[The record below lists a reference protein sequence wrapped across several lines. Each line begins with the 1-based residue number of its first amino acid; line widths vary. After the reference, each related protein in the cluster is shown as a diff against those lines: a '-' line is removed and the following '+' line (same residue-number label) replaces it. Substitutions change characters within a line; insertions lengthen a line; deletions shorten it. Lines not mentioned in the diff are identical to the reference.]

1 MYVYFTQLIS
11 TMAEEEQAL
20 VKIGAET
27 FSIAEIPAS
36 GTLLVEKQK
45 NLLLGSV
52 DLPSL
57 VTDLGRVGN
66 FIRIAYNGVAGFTDL
81 QIKIR
86 GIGYDITKLCDKSAV
101 TVAKFKQA
109 SGSILGDL
117 QGTYQF
123 LLDALED
130 MALET
135 LSAVSDVAKDMAA
148 AANQLHNDFDE
159 ESKRV
164 EEALKDTMRTKG
176 SEEKRKKE
184 LELKAAE
191 LEIDKTKAQEDKKAA
206 EQDFELYEGKYKEAE
221 AQQRAH
227 ESSARNPLK
236 AIGNALLSPFT
247 RGEQVFDTQSDL
259 ALAQEAR
266 AEKLKHLEEM
276 RKQRQM
282 RSKALRDIAEF
293 AKRIENC
300 QDDSKLADIAI
311 DALHKAMGGLQKLSV
326 VMMKAALFWKQ
337 MQVHCEQ
344 LAKEK
349 MKKLIVTAMKRPEE
363 DRIRV
368 WTSHGFKKQAVE
380 YYAQWV
386 ALDDVCAV
394 YMRRIQETQ
403 KELYGYLQENPTLSE
418 ARRNVRT
425 LAITFGKEL
434 EMEQKAIAEKEFA
447 VQKEIKD
454 LGETHSND

>member
-130 MALET
+130 MVLET
-135 LSAVSDVAKDMAA
+135 
-148 AANQLHNDFDE
+148 Q
-159 ESKRV
+159 
-164 EEALKDTMRTKG
+164 
-176 SEEKRKKE
+176 
-184 LELKAAE
+184 
-191 LEIDKTKAQEDKKAA
+191 
-206 EQDFELYEGKYKEAE
+206 
-221 AQQRAH
+221 
-227 ESSARNPLK
+227 
-236 AIGNALLSPFT
+236 
-247 RGEQVFDTQSDL
+247 
-259 ALAQEAR
+259 
-266 AEKLKHLEEM
+266 
-276 RKQRQM
+276 
-282 RSKALRDIAEF
+282 
-293 AKRIENC
+293 
-300 QDDSKLADIAI
+300 
-311 DALHKAMGGLQKLSV
+311 
-326 VMMKAALFWKQ
+326 
-337 MQVHCEQ
+337 
-344 LAKEK
+344 
-349 MKKLIVTAMKRPEE
+349 
-363 DRIRV
+363 
-368 WTSHGFKKQAVE
+368 
-380 YYAQWV
+380 YAQYV
-386 ALDDVCAV
+386 MLQ
-394 YMRRIQETQ
+394 RIW
-403 KELYGYLQENPTLSE
+403 LQQPTSSTTILMKSQ
-418 ARRNVRT
+418 NV
-425 LAITFGKEL
+425 LK
-434 EMEQKAIAEKEFA
+434 K
-447 VQKEIKD
+447 
-454 LGETHSND
+454 H